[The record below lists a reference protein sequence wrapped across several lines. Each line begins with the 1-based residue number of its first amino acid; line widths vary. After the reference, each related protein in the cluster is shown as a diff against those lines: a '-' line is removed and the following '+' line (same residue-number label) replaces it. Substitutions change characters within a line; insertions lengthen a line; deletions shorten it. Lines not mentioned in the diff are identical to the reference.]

1 MVAMP
6 YCGRMKLSKR
16 TVGIIAQEAGKF
28 GHPALTQLLWKTNM
42 SDGDPGESVVSRASR
57 ANAVVGNAVEEGR
70 TEDLVSLAAALLNDG
85 ATRDEEIPAWASL
98 LNSSLRGDGLDA
110 VRTETVEE
118 KENFWDPIRIDRSW
132 RIVPL
137 GQEETPLEPKA
148 TALVRT
154 LEESGLKVEAN
165 HFDQAYR
172 AFGQGDWESSNA
184 QLRATFEGVLI
195 RVTAMRFGWDGDSG
209 GQALDVLNGKK
220 LFEKGEHD
228 FLKGIWA
235 MSHGNGSHPG
245 LSNEAEA
252 LFRLNVIVAATQYV
266 LDRFARPD

>member
-1 MVAMP
+1 MP

-16 TVGIIAQEAGKF
+16 TAGIIAQEAGKY
-28 GHPALTQLLWKTNM
+28 GHSALTQLLWKTNM

-57 ANAVVGNAVEEGR
+57 ANAVVGNAVKGR
-70 TEDLVSLAAALLNDG
+70 RTDDLVSLATALLNDG
-85 ATRDEEIPAWASL
+85 ATRDEEIPTWASEL
-98 LNSSLRGDGLDA
+98 KSSLRGDGLDA
-110 VRTETVEE
+110 IHTEVGKE
-118 KENFWDPIRIDRSW
+118 KENFWDPIQIDRSW

-148 TALVRT
+148 TALVRI
-154 LEESGLKVEAN
+154 LEEHGFNVEAN

-184 QLRATFEGVLI
+184 QLRATFEGVLV
-195 RVTAMRFGWDGDSG
+195 RVAAMRFGWDGDSG
-209 GQALDVLNGKK
+209 GRALDVLNGKK

-228 FLKGIWA
+228 FLKGVWA

-245 LSNEAEA
+245 LSNEDEA
-252 LFRLNVIVAATQYV
+252 LFRLNVIVAAAQYV
-266 LDRFARPD
+266 LDRFALPDD